1 MSMATPTN
9 DLPGYDDAGSAFRRR
24 MSPFAGARF
33 VLGAARRR
41 PWTFILVLLL
51 GLGSTTAY
59 YVLKTPV
66 YYVEARIL
74 AQRQQA
80 LPSMI
85 RTAGAD
91 EAPTR
96 TASEFVHQRENL
108 LALIREANLLPS
120 APSAP
125 ADGPRGVA
133 SRVLGGGE
141 DEDPMNTLVVRLDR
155 ALKVTTGDG
164 VITISIEWND
174 PQQAY
179 HLVEMALQNFLEAR
193 QVQDITAFD
202 EAISLMQG
210 RVAVLRQ
217 QVDREEARETGT
229 SSPAEPLPDGASSRA
244 PSPRTQQPQT
254 EELARL
260 KSMVDAKERAVRDME
275 DARRRRLSEL
285 QAQLDERRGVYS
297 DAHPNVIAL
306 RREIESFG
314 TESKQLVSLREEE
327 AQLRQEYAARLAA
340 EPRPTLR
347 AVNTYRPLPVM
358 AGRASGGPESDR
370 LREARGQYQN
380 MLSRVNEAQLALD
393 TARAAFKHRYTVIRP
408 AEVPRSPYSPKAI
421 KVFGLGGAMAF
432 LLAVLAA
439 ALPDLTSGRI
449 LERWQ
454 LERTLDL
461 PVLADFAARD
471 ER

>member
-1 MSMATPTN
+1 
-9 DLPGYDDAGSAFRRR
+9 
-24 MSPFAGARF
+24 
-33 VLGAARRR
+33 
-41 PWTFILVLLL
+41 
-51 GLGSTTAY
+51 
-59 YVLKTPV
+59 
-66 YYVEARIL
+66 
-74 AQRQQA
+74 
-80 LPSMI
+80 
-85 RTAGAD
+85 
-91 EAPTR
+91 
-96 TASEFVHQRENL
+96 VHQRENL
-108 LALIREANLLPS
+108 LALIREANLVPA
-120 APSAP
+120 APSQP
-125 ADGPRGVA
+125 SGGPRSVA

-141 DEDPMNTLVVRLDR
+141 DEDPLNALVVRLDR

-217 QVDREEARETGT
+217 QVDREEAREMGA
-229 SSPAEPLPDGASSRA
+229 SSPSEPLPVPDGAPSRA
-244 PSPRTQQPQT
+244 PSSRTQPPQT
-254 EELARL
+254 EEMARL

-275 DARRRRLSEL
+275 DTRRRRLAEL
-285 QAQLDERRGVYS
+285 QAQLEERRGVYS

-327 AQLRQEYAARLAA
+327 AQLRQEYATRLAA
-340 EPRPTLR
+340 EPRPVR
-347 AVNTYRPLPVM
+347 AVNTYRPFPPT
-358 AGRASGGPESDR
+358 AGRASGLESER

-380 MLSRVNEAQLALD
+380 MLNRVNEAQLALD

-421 KVFGLGGAMAF
+421 NVFGLGGVMAF

-461 PVLADFAARD
+461 HVLANFADRD
-471 ER
+471 DR